1 MIHEVSDRTNRGP
14 DRRRGRRGQR
24 RDVDG
29 AALIAFVPVLVVIPV
44 WLLAMVVL
52 WWPLSLVL
60 DVSYLQV
67 ALAYLLSGFIL
78 FVPVVQRRLLT
89 RMIGARKPTASEAPR
104 LQKAFNEVTQAWHL
118 RHHNFAVGVV
128 DDDDLNAFAC
138 GGHLVVVTSYAVR
151 TLEHDELCGVLAHEI
166 CHHLGSHTVALTV
179 NQWLIMPVV
188 LLARVGSYMRN
199 VAIAATDNFA
209 RGNDYARAA
218 GRVVSAFFSAMAWVF
233 GSGFATARYLTNSM
247 GRSAEFS
254 ADRRVVA
261 MGYGRQLAA
270 ALRRTSGA
278 GSSTHPPART
288 RIARIEAVL
297 RPRRG
302 RHPSTGL

>member
-1 MIHEVSDRTNRGP
+1 M
-14 DRRRGRRGQR
+14 
-24 RDVDG
+24 DG
-29 AALIAFVPVLVVIPV
+29 AALIALVPVLVVIPV

-52 WWPLSLVL
+52 WWPLSLVSG
-60 DVSYLQV
+60 VSYAQV
-67 ALAYLLSGFIL
+67 ALGYLLLGVVL
-78 FVPVVQRRLLT
+78 FVPFVQRRLLT
-89 RMIGARKPTASEAPR
+89 KMIGARKPTATEAPR

-118 RHHNFAVGVV
+118 RRHNFAVGVV

-138 GGHLVVVTSYAVR
+138 GGHLVVVTSYAAR
-151 TLEHDELCGVLAHEI
+151 SLEHDELCGVLAHEI
-166 CHHLGSHTVALTV
+166 CHHLGSHTIALTI

-188 LLARVGSYMRN
+188 MLARVGSFLRN
-199 VAIAATDNFA
+199 VSIAATDNFA
-209 RGNDYARAA
+209 RGNDYARVA
-218 GRVVSAFFSAMAWVF
+218 GRIVSGTFAAVAWVF
-233 GSGFATARYLTNSM
+233 GSGFAVARYLTNRV

-270 ALRRTSGA
+270 ALRRTTGA
-278 GSSTHPPART
+278 HSSTHPPART

>member
-1 MIHEVSDRTNRGP
+1 
-14 DRRRGRRGQR
+14 
-24 RDVDG
+24 VDG
-29 AALIAFVPVLVVIPV
+29 AALIALVPVLVVIPV

-52 WWPLSLVL
+52 WWPLSLVAG
-60 DVSYLQV
+60 VSYAQV
-67 ALAYLLSGFIL
+67 ALGYLLLGVVL
-78 FVPVVQRRLLT
+78 FVPFVQRRLLT
-89 RMIGARKPTASEAPR
+89 KMIGARKPTASEAPR
-104 LQKAFNEVTQAWHL
+104 LQKAFDEVTQAWHL
-118 RHHNFAVGVV
+118 RRHNFAVGVV

-138 GGHLVVVTSYAVR
+138 GGHLVVVTSYAAR
-151 TLEHDELCGVLAHEI
+151 ALEHDELCGVLAHEI
-166 CHHLGSHTVALTV
+166 CHHLGSHTIALTI

-188 LLARVGSYMRN
+188 MLARVGSFLRN
-199 VAIAATDNFA
+199 VSIAATDNFA
-209 RGNDYARAA
+209 RGNDYARVA
-218 GRVVSAFFSAMAWVF
+218 GRFVSTFFAAMAWVF
-233 GSGFATARYLTNSM
+233 GSGFAGARYLTNRV

-270 ALRRTSGA
+270 ALRHTTDS

-297 RPRRG
+297 RPHRG

>member
-1 MIHEVSDRTNRGP
+1 MIHGVDQRTIRGG
-14 DRRRGRRGQR
+14 RRRGRW

-29 AALIAFVPVLVVIPV
+29 AALVAFVPVIVVVPV
-44 WLLAMVVL
+44 WLLAMFVL
-52 WWPLSLVL
+52 WLPLSLVT
-60 DVSYLQV
+60 DVTYLQV
-67 ALAYLLSGFIL
+67 TLAYLMAGFVL
-78 FVPVVQRRLLT
+78 FVPAIQRRLLT
-89 RMIGARKPTASEAPR
+89 RMIGARKPTAAEAPR

-118 RHHNFAVGVV
+118 RRHNFAVGVV

-138 GGHLVVVTSYAVR
+138 GGHLVVVTSFAAR

-166 CHHLGSHTVALTV
+166 CHHLGSHTIALTID
-179 NQWLIMPVV
+179 QWLIMPVV
-188 LLARVGSYMRN
+188 FLARVGAFLRN
-199 VAIAATDNFA
+199 VAIAATDTFA
-209 RGNDYARAA
+209 RGNDYVRAL
-218 GRVVSAFFSAMAWVF
+218 GRVVSTAFSGVAWVF
-233 GSGFATARYLTNSM
+233 GSGFALARYLTYST

-261 MGYGRQLAA
+261 MGYGRQLAS

-278 GSSTHPPART
+278 GSSAHPPART
-288 RIARIEAVL
+288 RIARIEAAM

>member
-1 MIHEVSDRTNRGP
+1 MSERTNR
-14 DRRRGRRGQR
+14 DFARRGRR

-29 AALIAFVPVLVVIPV
+29 AALIALVPVLVVIPV

-52 WWPLSLVL
+52 WWPLSLVSG
-60 DVSYLQV
+60 VSYVQV
-67 ALAYLLSGFIL
+67 ALGYLLLGVIL
-78 FVPVVQRRLLT
+78 FVPLVQRRLLT
-89 RMIGARKPTASEAPR
+89 KMIGARKPTTTEAPR

-118 RHHNFAVGVV
+118 RRHNFAVGVV

-151 TLEHDELCGVLAHEI
+151 TLDHDELCGVLAHEI
-166 CHHLGSHTVALTV
+166 CHHLGSHTIALTI

-188 LLARVGSYMRN
+188 MLARVGSFLRN
-199 VAIAATDNFA
+199 VSIAATDNFA
-209 RGNDYARAA
+209 RGNDYARVA
-218 GRVVSAFFSAMAWVF
+218 GRIVSTVFAAMAWVF
-233 GSGFATARYLTNSM
+233 GSGFAIARYLTNRV

-270 ALRRTSGA
+270 ALRRTTGS

-297 RPRRG
+297 RPRKG

>member
-1 MIHEVSDRTNRGP
+1 MIHEVSAGRNGP
-14 DRRRGRRGQR
+14 EGRRRR

-29 AALIAFVPVLVVIPV
+29 AALIALVPVLVVAPV
-44 WLLAMVVL
+44 WLLAMVVV
-52 WWPLSLVL
+52 WWPVSLFI
-60 DVSYLQV
+60 DVTYSQV
-67 ALAYLLSGFIL
+67 AVTYLLVGLVL
-78 FVPVVQRRLLT
+78 FVPFVQRQLLT
-89 RMIGARKPTASEAPR
+89 RMIGARKPTAAEAPR
-104 LQKAFNEVTQAWHL
+104 LQRAFNEVTQAWHL
-118 RHHNFAVGVV
+118 RHHKFAVGVV

-138 GGHLVVVTSYAVR
+138 GGHLVVVTSYAAR
-151 TLEHDELCGVLAHEI
+151 TLDHDELCGVLAHEI

-188 LLARVGSYMRN
+188 MLARVGAFLRN
-199 VAIAATDNFA
+199 VSIAATDNFA
-209 RGNDYARAA
+209 RGNDYARAI
-218 GRVVSAFFSAMAWVF
+218 GRVVSTFFFVMAWIF
-233 GSGFATARYLTNSM
+233 GSGFAASRWLTNRV

-254 ADRRVVA
+254 ADRRVVS

-288 RIARIEAVL
+288 RVARIEAVL
-297 RPRRG
+297 RPRRS

>member
-1 MIHEVSDRTNRGP
+1 MSERTNR
-14 DRRRGRRGQR
+14 DFARRGRR

-29 AALIAFVPVLVVIPV
+29 AALIALVPVLVVIPV

-52 WWPLSLVL
+52 WWPLSLVSG
-60 DVSYLQV
+60 VSYVQV
-67 ALAYLLSGFIL
+67 ALGYLLLGVIL
-78 FVPVVQRRLLT
+78 FVPLVQRRLLT
-89 RMIGARKPTASEAPR
+89 KMIGARKPTTTEAPR

-118 RHHNFAVGVV
+118 RRHNFAVGVV

-138 GGHLVVVTSYAVR
+138 GGHLVVVTSYAVQ
-151 TLEHDELCGVLAHEI
+151 TLDHDELCGVLAHEI
-166 CHHLGSHTVALTV
+166 CHHLGSHTIALTI

-188 LLARVGSYMRN
+188 MLARVGSFLRN
-199 VAIAATDNFA
+199 VSIAATDNFA
-209 RGNDYARAA
+209 RGNDYARVA
-218 GRVVSAFFSAMAWVF
+218 GRIVSTVFAAMAWVF
-233 GSGFATARYLTNSM
+233 GSGFAIARYLTNRV

-270 ALRRTSGA
+270 ALRRTTGS

-297 RPRRG
+297 RPRKG

>member
-1 MIHEVSDRTNRGP
+1 MSERTNR
-14 DRRRGRRGQR
+14 DFARRGRR

-29 AALIAFVPVLVVIPV
+29 AALIALVPVLVVIPV

-52 WWPLSLVL
+52 WWPLSLVSG
-60 DVSYLQV
+60 VSYAQV
-67 ALAYLLSGFIL
+67 ALGYLLLGVVL
-78 FVPVVQRRLLT
+78 FVPFVQRRLLT
-89 RMIGARKPTASEAPR
+89 KMIGARKPTATEAPR

-118 RHHNFAVGVV
+118 RRHNFAVGVV

-138 GGHLVVVTSYAVR
+138 GGHLVVVTSYAAR
-151 TLEHDELCGVLAHEI
+151 ALEHDELCGVLAHEI
-166 CHHLGSHTVALTV
+166 CHHLGSHTIALTI
-179 NQWLIMPVV
+179 NQWLILPVV
-188 LLARVGSYMRN
+188 MLARVGSFLRN
-199 VAIAATDNFA
+199 VSIAATDNFA
-209 RGNDYARAA
+209 RGNDYARVA
-218 GRVVSAFFSAMAWVF
+218 GRIVSTFFAAMAWVF
-233 GSGFATARYLTNSM
+233 GSGFASARYLTNRV

-270 ALRRTSGA
+270 ALRHTTGS

>member
-1 MIHEVSDRTNRGP
+1 MSERTNR
-14 DRRRGRRGQR
+14 DFARRGRR

-29 AALIAFVPVLVVIPV
+29 AALIALVPVLVVIPV

-52 WWPLSLVL
+52 WWPLSLVSG
-60 DVSYLQV
+60 VSYVQV
-67 ALAYLLSGFIL
+67 ALGYLLLGVIL
-78 FVPVVQRRLLT
+78 FVPLVQRRLLT
-89 RMIGARKPTASEAPR
+89 KMIGARKPTTTEAPR

-118 RHHNFAVGVV
+118 RRHNFAVGVV

-151 TLEHDELCGVLAHEI
+151 TLDHDELCGVLAHEI
-166 CHHLGSHTVALTV
+166 CHHLGSHTIALTI

-188 LLARVGSYMRN
+188 MLARVGSFLRN
-199 VAIAATDNFA
+199 VSIAATDNFA
-209 RGNDYARAA
+209 RGNDYARVA
-218 GRVVSAFFSAMAWVF
+218 GHIVSTVFAAMAWVF
-233 GSGFATARYLTNSM
+233 GSGFAIARYLTNRV

-270 ALRRTSGA
+270 ALRRTTGS

-297 RPRRG
+297 RPRKG